1 MFQATLMASN
11 RLTGARDAASID
23 RGLPVV
29 HSGPDQRAEPCA
41 VLDDVQ
47 QDPHRRRQGDHE
59 QPVRRVGEAAQP
71 HTLREDGGD
80 RDRARVATEDRETPV
95 GDHQRDADG
104 EQDLGQLLAAH
115 PTEEDALGRQPE
127 HGRRGH
133 TGEDRHQEVAR
144 SREGGDADIAA
155 DEIEGPVRK
164 VNDLH
169 QAEQEGESAREQE
182 EQCAETQ
189 SVQRLQ
195 QQLVNRHCP
204 ERPGVAPPGLGSG
217 GLHSL
222 FRLTLRRAGD
232 VSRVTNPVDLRARRG
247 PACPARSAASCAT
260 SGRPGGRLKDGA
272 VGAQVGVGL
281 GR

>member
-169 QAEQEGESAREQE
+169 QAEHEGDPLASRKSNAPKLSPFSACSSSSSTGIARNGQGSLLRVWVQEDCTVCSGSLYVGRGMCQGSPTRWISGH
-182 EQCAETQ
+182 AEG
-189 SVQRLQ
+189 RL
-195 QQLVNRHCP
+195 VRHD
-204 ERPGVAPPGLGSG
+204 RPLPAPHRVGRVA
-217 GLHSL
+217 
-222 FRLTLRRAGD
+222 A
-232 VSRVTNPVDLRARRG
+232 SRMVPLARR
-247 PACPARSAASCAT
+247 
-260 SGRPGGRLKDGA
+260 
-272 VGAQVGVGL
+272 
-281 GR
+281 